1 MSQKPIAS
9 PGLRDGDKEAQ
20 TRAQDLLRA
29 GALVGVPTETVYGLA
44 ADACNG
50 QAVARIFEVKGRPQ
64 FNPLICHV
72 DGLELAQQLGVFDE
86 RAMAL
91 AAKFWPG
98 SLSIVVPKTPS
109 CPVSDLVSAGLDTI
123 AIRCPNSAFTREL
136 IASMGMPLAAPSANP
151 SGKLSPTA
159 ASAVRDAFSTDQV
172 PLVVDM
178 GPCKMGLESTIVYC
192 VEGQPVTILRH
203 GAVLAED
210 LEDVLGENTVHEH
223 QPDAGDE
230 SAPCAPGMLKSH
242 YAPESKLVLWNANQ
256 PEVQETDAVL
266 TFAAQQVAG
275 MERALKT
282 LDLSPNGD
290 MAEAAA
296 NLFSMLRQLDALQ
309 PNRIIVA
316 PPPAHGLGVAIV
328 DRLRR
333 AAAPRN
339 T

>member
-1 MSQKPIAS
+1 MSQKPLGSSGI
-9 PGLRDGDKEAQ
+9 RDGDKEAQ
-20 TRAQDLLRA
+20 KRAQDLLRK
-29 GALVGVPTETVYGLA
+29 GSLVGIPTETVYGLA

-72 DGLELAQQLGVFDE
+72 DGLELAQKLGVFDE

-91 AAKFWPG
+91 AKKFWPG
-98 SLSIVVPKTPS
+98 SLSIVVPKTAD

-123 AIRCPNSAFTREL
+123 AIRCPNSAFTRDL

-151 SGKLSPTA
+151 SGKLSPTV

-203 GAVLAED
+203 GAVLMED
-210 LEDVLGENTVHEH
+210 LEAVLGENTVRKH
-223 QPDAGDE
+223 QPDINDE
-230 SAPCAPGMLKSH
+230 NAPRAPGMLASH
-242 YAPESKLVLWNANQ
+242 YAPDSKLVLWDEDQ
-256 PEVQETDAVL
+256 PQAQETDTVL
-266 TFAAQQVAG
+266 TFAAQPVTG
-275 MERALKT
+275 MERALNT
-282 LDLSPNGD
+282 LDLSLTGD

-296 NLFSMLRQLDALQ
+296 NLFSMLRQLDELQ
-309 PNRIIVA
+309 PKRIIVV